1 MPDKAVTHYLQAA
14 DQATGRLALAEMVS
28 HLRNALRQLELLP
41 DSIER
46 RRRELPIQVALGR
59 ALIDHEGS
67 GSEEVRTTFEH
78 ALQLCLELDDT
89 NQMIRVHDGLVNF
102 HFTHS
107 AFDEILRY
115 ADDLLEAGRRAGSRQ
130 ARLIAKRSSGFA
142 HLLSGRF
149 AMASDDLRSFL
160 DMYDA
165 VRDGPEA
172 ALTTRDP
179 KVSVCTILGIGLTA
193 MGNPDSGA
201 AVSAEGVKHAEMLN
215 HQVSLILGLR
225 RACVQRIMQRDDEG
239 VRDLAD
245 RIFRI
250 TSEYETFKGAR
261 DGVIFHCW
269 GQFHANRD
277 PSLLDKMQATIEH
290 FDKTKHWAMLPFFMA
305 SAAELR
311 GQVGDRTRA
320 AALIDRAFE
329 LVGNTGEKWCA
340 AEIIRLRALFS
351 ARDED
356 EKLAL
361 LQASLDMASSQGAML
376 WQLRTATSLAELYR
390 DQGDKDRAH
399 ALLAPICD
407 WFTESANM
415 RDLISARALLA
426 ALGK

>member
-1 MPDKAVTHYLQAA
+1 
-14 DQATGRLALAEMVS
+14 VS
-28 HLRNALRQLELLP
+28 HLRNALSQLELLP
-41 DSIER
+41 DSIDR
-46 RRRELPIQVALGR
+46 RRRELAIQVALGR

-67 GSEEVRTTFEH
+67 GSEEVRATFEH
-78 ALQLCLELDDT
+78 ALRLCLELDDT

-115 ADDLLEAGRRAGSRQ
+115 ADELFEAGRKAGNRQ

-142 HLLSGRF
+142 HLLAGRF
-149 AMASDDLRSFL
+149 AIASDDLRSFL

-165 VRDGPEA
+165 MRDGPET

-193 MGNPDSGA
+193 MGYLDSGA
-201 AVSAEGVKHAEMLN
+201 AMSTEGVKHAEMLN

-225 RACVQRIMQRDDEG
+225 RACLQRIMQRDDEG

-245 RIFRI
+245 RIFRV
-250 TSEYETFKGAR
+250 TSEYETFKGAH

-269 GQFHANRD
+269 GEFHANRD
-277 PSLLDKMQATIEH
+277 PALLDKMQATIEH
-290 FDKTKHWAMLPFFMA
+290 FDTTKHWAMLPFFMA

-311 GQVGDRTRA
+311 GQIGDRTRA
-320 AALIDRAFE
+320 AALTNRAFE

-351 ARDED
+351 ARDRE
-356 EKLAL
+356 EKQAL
-361 LQASLDMASSQGAML
+361 LQASLAMATSQGALL
-376 WQLRTATSLAELYR
+376 WQLRTATSLAELLR
-390 DQGDKDRAH
+390 DRGDVGAAR

-407 WFTESANM
+407 QFTEGATT
-415 RDLISARALLA
+415 RDLIAARTLLSV
-426 ALGK
+426 LGK